1 MFAAICSAGA
11 HVVAEYYNKLQ
22 YDKTDG
28 TMEKQQQQQQ
38 QRSQTKFDHPEPKEA
53 EGAASFVDSLISI
66 VLTALQRQW
75 LCVHVEQGGRGLQE
89 RVG

>member
-28 TMEKQQQQQQ
+28 TMEKQQQQH
-38 QRSQTKFDHPEPKEA
+38 RQTKFDPEPKESEA
-53 EGAASFVDSLISI
+53 AASFVDSLINI
-66 VLTALQRQW
+66 VLTAPQHQW

-89 RVG
+89 RAG

>member
-1 MFAAICSAGA
+1 MFAAICSASA

-38 QRSQTKFDHPEPKEA
+38 RRQTKFDPEPKEA
-53 EGAASFVDSLISI
+53 EAASFVDSLINI
-66 VLTALQRQW
+66 VVLTVPQHQW
-75 LCVHVEQGGRGLQE
+75 LWVHVEQGGRGLQE
-89 RVG
+89 RAG

>member
-1 MFAAICSAGA
+1 MLAAIRRAGA

-38 QRSQTKFDHPEPKEA
+38 QQQRSQTKFDPEPKEA
-53 EGAASFVDSLISI
+53 EGAASFVDSSI
-66 VLTALQRQW
+66 IIALTVL
-75 LCVHVEQGGRGLQE
+75 
-89 RVG
+89 